1 METKKRDGGLEDGD
15 QGGEAI
21 GVFGIL
27 SPSLLGAMAYRIKW
41 DSTTETRQSRERGK
55 QERGRAGSKLKTER
69 SLKPGVDPIPYSR
82 ADLLWRLNVQSGNGK
97 EYGGRDFSG
106 CRDS

>member
-21 GVFGIL
+21 EVFGIL

-41 DSTTETRQSRERGK
+41 DSTAETRQSRERGK
-55 QERGRAGSKLKTER
+55 QEREAGRGPNSRQK
-69 SLKPGVDPIPYSR
+69 GV
-82 ADLLWRLNVQSGNGK
+82 
-97 EYGGRDFSG
+97 
-106 CRDS
+106 

>member
-41 DSTTETRQSRERGK
+41 DSTAETR
-55 QERGRAGSKLKTER
+55 
-69 SLKPGVDPIPYSR
+69 
-82 ADLLWRLNVQSGNGK
+82 
-97 EYGGRDFSG
+97 
-106 CRDS
+106 